1 MIKHERDAQN
11 TGNHKIR
18 FELLRKWKDRVKN
31 DGLNSLNTN
40 VDQVIKYFT
49 HTRLYI
55 KINPDQPLALEN
67 FICPKEPATY
77 HLEIFHLVLALYHN
91 KSWSTS
97 GPREV
102 YLSQR
107 ISSISSMPSATM

>member
-18 FELLRKWKDRVKN
+18 LELLRKWKDRVKN

-40 VDQVIKYFT
+40 VDQVIKFFT

-55 KINPDQPLALEN
+55 KISP
-67 FICPKEPATY
+67 
-77 HLEIFHLVLALYHN
+77 V
-91 KSWSTS
+91 KS
-97 GPREV
+97 
-102 YLSQR
+102 
-107 ISSISSMPSATM
+107 